1 MQIWDEKIANICLGA
16 YLSLAGAVCL
26 LELGY
31 VAVWLAEL
39 GGDNKTWLQVLVFP
53 TGCAC
58 FKPIQSF
65 YGKRGVLRH

>member
-16 YLSLAGAVCL
+16 YLSLAGAVCS
-26 LELGY
+26 LELGH

-39 GGDNKTWLQVLVFP
+39 GGDNQTWLPVLVVP

-58 FKPIQSF
+58 FKARS
-65 YGKRGVLRH
+65 GLRWEKGVF